1 MLKLLAKFLNKRSR
15 KYMRD
20 YVAAEKIQRIEDA
33 ADDVLTQTLTR
44 MQSQDF
50 NAHAIFAK
58 RLPSLSAG

>member
-1 MLKLLAKFLNKRSR
+1 MLAKFLNKRSR

-20 YVAAEKIQRIEDA
+20 HLATTGFQRIEDA
-33 ADDVLTQTLTR
+33 ADGVLTHTLAR

-58 RLPSLSAG
+58 RHP

>member
-1 MLKLLAKFLNKRSR
+1 MLAKFLNKRSR

-20 YVAAEKIQRIEDA
+20 HAATTGFQRIEDA
-33 ADDVLTQTLTR
+33 ADEVLRKTLTR
-44 MQSQDF
+44 MQSQDL